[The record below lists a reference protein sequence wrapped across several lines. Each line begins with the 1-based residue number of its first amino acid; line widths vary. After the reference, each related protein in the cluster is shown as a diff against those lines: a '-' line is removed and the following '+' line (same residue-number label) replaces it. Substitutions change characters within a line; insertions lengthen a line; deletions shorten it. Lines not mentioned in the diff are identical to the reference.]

1 MRAYGSRVFKTIAVG
16 TDGSATADKAVDMA
30 FDLAERYQ
38 ARLLIFS
45 VYTPVGDKE
54 LARERAE
61 APPDAQ
67 WSIHA
72 TERVDATLAR
82 AKKRAL
88 ERGLETETVARR
100 GQPAEVICELAADHE
115 ADLLVIGNKG
125 MNRRVLGSV
134 PKSICQHAPCSV
146 VLAKTT

>member
-1 MRAYGSRVFKTIAVG
+1 MFNTIAVG
-16 TDGSATADKAVDMA
+16 TDGSETADKAVEMA

-45 VYTPVGDKE
+45 VYTPISDKE
-54 LARERAE
+54 LARERSQ
-61 APPDAQ
+61 APTEAQ

-82 AKKRAL
+82 AKKRAG
-88 ERGLETETVARR
+88 ERGLDTETVARR
-100 GQPAEVICELAADHE
+100 GEPAEVICEMASEHG

-134 PKSICQHAPCSV
+134 PRSICQHAPCSV

>member
-1 MRAYGSRVFKTIAVG
+1 MSMFKTIAVG
-16 TDGSATADKAVDMA
+16 TDGSETADKAVDVA

-38 ARLLIFS
+38 ARLLLFS
-45 VYTPVGDKE
+45 VYTPVSDKE
-54 LARERAE
+54 LARERAS

-82 AKKRAL
+82 TKKRAA
-88 ERGLETETVARR
+88 ERGIDAETVARR
-100 GQPAEVICELAADHE
+100 GEPAEVICELAE
-115 ADLLVIGNKG
+115 ELEVDLLVVGNKG
-125 MNRRVLGSV
+125 INRRVLGSV
-134 PKSICQHAPCSV
+134 PKTICQQAPCSV

>member
-1 MRAYGSRVFKTIAVG
+1 MFKTIAVG
-16 TDGSATADKAVDMA
+16 TDGSETADKAVEVA
-30 FDLAERYQ
+30 FDLAERYG

-45 VYTPVGDKE
+45 VYTPVSDKE

-61 APPDAQ
+61 APSDAQ

-82 AKKRAL
+82 TKKRAVD
-88 ERGLETETVARR
+88 RGLETETVARR
-100 GQPAEVICELAADHE
+100 GEPAEVVCDLAE
-115 ADLLVIGNKG
+115 EYGADLLVVGNKG
-125 MNRRVLGSV
+125 IGRRVLGSV
-134 PKSICQHAPCSV
+134 PRTICQRAPCSV

>member
-1 MRAYGSRVFKTIAVG
+1 MFKTIAVG
-16 TDGSATADKAVDMA
+16 TDGSETADKAVDVA

-45 VYTPVGDKE
+45 VYTPVSDKE
-54 LARERAE
+54 LARERAQ
-61 APPDAQ
+61 APDDAQ

-82 AKKRAL
+82 TKKRAQS
-88 ERGLETETVARR
+88 RGLEAETVARR
-100 GQPAEVICELAADHE
+100 GAPAEVMCDLAAE
-115 ADLLVIGNKG
+115 YGADLLVIGNKG

-134 PKSICQHAPCSV
+134 PRSICQRAPCSV